1 MHQATME
8 ICQEF
13 DRVKIKYDV
22 VDNQDRDFSYV
33 DVRYKAKTGAIV
45 SIKFVS
51 EDDDADVQVRAF
63 SLAHVPDERFG
74 DVLKVINNLNCTY
87 RFVKF
92 LINREND
99 VALECDLPM
108 NNANIGPCATEM
120 FIRSMKI
127 IDEALPEIMRAI
139 WA

>member
-33 DVRYKAKTGAIV
+33 DARYKAKTGAIV

-63 SLAHVPDERFG
+63 SLAHVLDERFG

-92 LINREND
+92 VIDREND
-99 VALECDLPM
+99 VAMEYDLPM
-108 NNANIGPCATEM
+108 NNASIGRCATEM
-120 FIRSMKI
+120 LIRSMKI
-127 IDEALPEIMRAI
+127 IDEVLPEIMHAI

>member
-33 DVRYKAKTGAIV
+33 DANFKSERGTIV

-63 SLAHVPDERFG
+63 SLAHVPDERLG
-74 DVLKVINNLNCTY
+74 DVLKVINNLNCKY

-92 LINREND
+92 LIDREND